1 MSTKLTFVII
11 VFVLLFTSCLAQTV
25 KVTVNVITPLTTPK
39 DATIYIAGN
48 EPKLG
53 DWDPGKIKMK
63 QVNDSLW
70 TTELS
75 FSKGFFLECK
85 ITRGSW
91 NKQAIFKQGEIPP
104 NTQATLNN
112 DTTITLQPIMWSD
125 ESNES
130 GGSVIGAV
138 KFHRNMKGEDLEYE
152 RDVLV
157 WLPPSYE
164 TDFSKRYPVLY
175 MHDGQN
181 IVDPNTSFIG
191 YDWHVDEVAE
201 SLIKFNKMKEI
212 IVVGIYNSPDRRE
225 EYAQTSL
232 GEAYQ
237 KFIVEKLKPMIDT
250 EYRTLSDRENTGVMG
265 SSMGGLASFLLVW
278 NYPEVFSM
286 AGCLSPAFPEETI
299 EEVEEYNGPTKN
311 IRLYID
317 NGGVGL
323 EKQLQIG
330 CDLMLPLLRKKGFTD
345 GNNLEWFLDEK
356 AEHNERAWAARLW
369 RPLMFMFGK

>member
-1 MSTKLTFVII
+1 MKTKFTCFII
-11 VFVLLFTSCLAQTV
+11 LFVLVLTSCLAQPVRITI
-25 KVTVNVITPLTTPK
+25 NVIAPSSTPK
-39 DATIYIAGN
+39 DATIFIAGN

-53 DWDPGKIKMK
+53 DWDPGKVSMK
-63 QVNDSLW
+63 QLYDSLW
-70 TTELS
+70 TTELT
-75 FSKGFFLECK
+75 FPKGLFLEFK

-91 NKQAIFKQGEIPP
+91 NNQAMYKQGEVPP

-112 DTTITLQPIMWSD
+112 DTTITLHPTMWSD
-125 ESNES
+125 EGEKT
-130 GGSVIGAV
+130 GGGVLGTV
-138 KFHRNMKGEDLEYE
+138 TYHKKLQGDGLKYE
-152 RDVLV
+152 RDVIV

-164 TDFSKRYPVLY
+164 SDTSKRYPVLY

-225 EYAQTSL
+225 EYAQTEL

-237 KFIVEKLKPMIDT
+237 KFIVTKLKPMIDA

-286 AGCLSPAFPEETI
+286 AGCLSPAFPEESI
-299 EEVEEYNGPTKN
+299 SGVEQYNGNEKN

-323 EKQLQIG
+323 EKELQIG
-330 CDLMLPLLRKKGFTD
+330 CDLMLPVLRKKGFKD
-345 GNNLEWFLDEK
+345 GKNLEWFLDEK

-369 RPLMFMFGK
+369 RPLMFMFGR

>member
-1 MSTKLTFVII
+1 MFY
-11 VFVLLFTSCLAQTV
+11 VLFSTSCLAQSV
-25 KVTVNVITPLTTPK
+25 IFNINVIVPHSTPK
-39 DATIYIAGN
+39 DATLYIAGN
-48 EPKLG
+48 NPQLG
-53 DWDPGKIKMK
+53 DWDPGKVQMNK
-63 QVNDSLW
+63 VNDSLW
-70 TTELS
+70 TMELQYT
-75 FSKGFFLECK
+75 KGFNLECK

-91 NKQAIFKQGEIPP
+91 NNQAMYKQGEVPP
-104 NTQATLNN
+104 NTQLTAEN
-112 DTTITLQPIMWSD
+112 DTTITLRPAMWSD
-125 ESNES
+125 EANEP
-130 GGSVIGAV
+130 GGSVVGTL
-138 KFHRNMKGEDLEYE
+138 KYHRKLKGDGLEYE
-152 RDVLV
+152 RDVIV

-164 TDFSKRYPVLY
+164 TDSSKSYPVLY

-181 IVDPNTSFIG
+181 IADPKTSFIG

-225 EYAQTSL
+225 EYSQTKL

-237 KFIVEKLKPMIDT
+237 KFIVTKLKPMIDA
-250 EYRTLSDRENTGVMG
+250 EYRTLSDRGNTGVMG

-299 EEVEEYNGPTKN
+299 EEVGEYDGATKN

-323 EKQLQIG
+323 EKELQIG
-330 CDLMLPLLRKKGFTD
+330 CDLMLPILRKKGFTD
-345 GNNLEWFLDEK
+345 GKNLEWFLDEK
-356 AEHNERAWAARLW
+356 AEHNERAWASRLW

>member
-1 MSTKLTFVII
+1 MSTKLTSFII
-11 VFVLLFTSCLAQTV
+11 PFVLLLTSCLAQPV
-25 KVTVNVITPLTTPK
+25 KIVVNVITPPSTPQ
-39 DATIYIAGN
+39 DAQLYIVGNNATI
-48 EPKLG
+48 G
-53 DWDPGKIKMK
+53 DWDPGKVEMK
-63 QVNDSLW
+63 RVNDSLW
-70 TTELS
+70 THELTYP
-75 FSKGFFLECK
+75 KGFFLELK

-91 NKQAIFKQGEIPP
+91 NNQAIYTQGEISP
-104 NTQATLNN
+104 NIQATLDN
-112 DTTITLQPIMWSD
+112 DTTMTLRPAIWSD
-125 ESNES
+125 ESSEP
-130 GGSVIGAV
+130 GGSITGTV
-138 KFHRNMKGEDLEYE
+138 KYHRKLKGEGLEYE
-152 RDVLV
+152 RDVIV

-164 TDFSKRYPVLY
+164 TDTTKRYPVLY

-181 IVDPNTSFIG
+181 IVDPKTSFIG

-212 IVVGIYNSPDRRE
+212 NVVGINNSPDRSP
-225 EYAQTSL
+225 EYSQTKK

-237 KFIVEKLKPMIDT
+237 KFIVQILKPMIDN
-250 EYRTLSDRENTGVMG
+250 EYRTLTDRANTGVMG

-299 EEVEEYNGPTKN
+299 AEAEQFNGPEKN

-323 EKQLQIG
+323 EKELQIG
-330 CDLMLPLLRKKGFTD
+330 CDLMLPVLRKKGFVD
-345 GNNLEWFLDEK
+345 GKNLEWFLDKK